1 MERKGHFTMRKI
13 VLVLTML
20 VGFAFATS
28 PLAMAQGDVDIDAVS
43 ETVLAADTDAL
54 LTELETPMADE
65 NLPEGFSEAEFAD
78 PEQATA
84 EEGVLPSEDL
94 EGTLGS
100 VAYTLSYEPAGT
112 ASPEAGATTTDEA
125 TPGLDM
131 SALSF
136 GFASVN
142 YVVFEEE
149 LDSGDLEDFK
159 DGAQHGIDEEEGQA
173 SVEDIT
179 IGDTDGVLLTYIIED
194 SGVQSAVQMVAVP
207 VGNVMVM
214 SMVVLAST
222 EVDADA
228 IQTDSENLVLAGIE
242 HLGTVA
248 EDAQ

>member
-1 MERKGHFTMRKI
+1 MRKL
-13 VLVLTML
+13 VLVLTLL

-28 PLAMAQGDVDIDAVS
+28 PLAMAQNDIDINKVAKV
-43 ETVLAADTDAL
+43 VLAAKADAL
-54 LTELETPMADE
+54 LTALETPMADKD
-65 NLPEGFSEAEFAD
+65 LPDGFSGAEFAD
-78 PEQATA
+78 PETATA

-94 EGTLGS
+94 DGTLGS
-100 VAYTLSYEPAGT
+100 IAYTLSYDPAST
-112 ASPEAGATTTDEA
+112 ASPEAGAEA
-125 TPGLDM
+125 TPELDM

-142 YVVFEEE
+142 YVVFDDE
-149 LDSGDLEDFK
+149 LDSSDLEDFK
-159 DGAQHGIDEEEGQA
+159 DGAQKGIDQEEGQA

-194 SGVQSAVQMVAVP
+194 SGVQSAVQMVAIP

-228 IQTDSENLVLAGIE
+228 IQADSENLVLAGIE
-242 HLGTVA
+242 HLGNVA
-248 EDAQ
+248 DEAQ